1 MGSLSNYDDDDDEN
15 VTYSILFN
23 SSNVGK
29 CFWRWILKDRTKVQ
43 EKKKK
48 IDILCSRPRQNVKLG
63 SFTL

>member
-29 CFWRWILKDRTKVQ
+29 CLWRWILKDRTKVQ

-48 IDILCSRPRQNVKLG
+48 IDVLCSRPRQNVKLG